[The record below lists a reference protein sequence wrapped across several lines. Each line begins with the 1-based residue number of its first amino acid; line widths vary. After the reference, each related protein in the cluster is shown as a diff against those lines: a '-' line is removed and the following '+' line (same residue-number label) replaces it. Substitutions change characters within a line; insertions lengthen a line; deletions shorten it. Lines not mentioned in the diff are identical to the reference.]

1 MKLRGTPTFVLG
13 RVKGKTLEG
22 VAIVGALP
30 YDVFETAIERML
42 QEPVK

>member
-22 VAIVGALP
+22 VAIDGSAAL
-30 YDVFETAIERML
+30 
-42 QEPVK
+42 